1 MKKLVHFLFLSS
13 ILIFS
18 QIVVFGQEEK
28 IMQSSLT
35 HWMTPDELL
44 RKNEIGKGFVPT
56 APPVWP
62 VISVAEFMP
71 AEGVLVRY
79 PFGIP
84 MSLIKDLSFRTRVTT
99 IVKNSSQQSTV
110 AGQYSANGV
119 NVANCDYLL
128 ANSDSY
134 WTRDYGPWYVIDS
147 SYEVGIVD
155 FPYNRPRPNDD
166 EIAKLVAGYQGIEWY
181 GMDVTHTGGNYM
193 SNGMGQA
200 SSTELVYEEN
210 QGTSTATIAQRMHDY
225 LGIEQYLVRPD
236 PNNTYIDHIDCWAK
250 FLDVDKILV
259 RSVPTSHP
267 QYSSLEEAAAFWTST
282 TSSYGTPYQ
291 VFRVNTPNDEP
302 YTNSLILNKTVYLP
316 IKGTANDQPA
326 KEAYEAAM
334 PGYEVLT
341 YLQLGSAPWE
351 STDALHCRTHEM
363 ADRGMLLIRHNPILT
378 SRPSDEDYQL
388 PADIVALSD
397 SGFYADSLF
406 VRYRVNN
413 GNWQQTGLIW
423 QQKHQWLGVIPRQA
437 EGSVIDYYIHAAD
450 SSGRSENHPYIGAP
464 DPHRFTV
471 GPAIHPHILINT
483 VSIDTFAYPGN
494 ATTSKISMTNTGSA
508 TLSYTLSA
516 DEGCTWMNIPDP
528 QGTIG
533 AGNTGL
539 VDIIFNSAGLVNG
552 VYHTYLY
559 VASNDPDKPAD
570 SIAIT
575 FAVGDPAGINQ
586 LQADGLKL
594 WISPNPF
601 TNYIRL
607 TVESDFAE
615 QAAISVFTTGGQPV
629 FSSTVE
635 LHEGINQINLNSRE
649 ILSLR
654 AGIYLMN
661 IRSGDQVVY
670 RRLVKLD

>member
-1 MKKLVHFLFLSS
+1 MKILSRIIFTTSLF
-13 ILIFS
+13 IIG
-18 QIVVFGQEEK
+18 QNVVFCQEEEA
-28 IMQSSLT
+28 IQSPLT

-44 RKNEIGKGFVPT
+44 RKDEIGKGFEPT
-56 APPVWP
+56 APPTWP

-71 AEGVLVRY
+71 SEGVLVRY

-110 AGQYSANGV
+110 NSQYTSNGV
-119 NVANCDYLL
+119 NVANCDYLI

-166 EIAKLVAGYQGIEWY
+166 EIAKLVAGYLGIQWY
-181 GMDVTHTGGNYM
+181 GMQVTHTGGNYM

-210 QGTSTATIAQRMHDY
+210 QGTSTATIDQRMRDY
-225 LGIEQYLVRPD
+225 LGIEQYFVRPD

-259 RSVPTSHP
+259 RAVPASHP
-267 QYSSLEEAAAFWTST
+267 QYSSIEAAAAFWAST

-326 KEAYEAAM
+326 KAAYEAAM
-334 PGYEVLT
+334 PGYEILT
-341 YLQLGSAPWE
+341 YMQLGSAPWE

-363 ADRGMLLIRHNPILT
+363 ADRGMLLIRHMPILT
-378 SRPSDEDYQL
+378 TRPSDEDYQL
-388 PADIVALSD
+388 LADIVPLSD
-397 SGFYADSLF
+397 TGLYTDSLF
-406 VRYRVNN
+406 IMYRVNN
-413 GNWQQTGLIW
+413 GTWKPAELNWQQN
-423 QQKHQWLGVIPRQA
+423 HQWTGIIPRQT
-437 EGSVIDYYIHAAD
+437 EGSLIDYYIHAAD
-450 SSGRSENHPYIGAP
+450 STGRSENHPYIGAP
-464 DPHRFTV
+464 DPHSFSV

-483 VSIDTFAYPGN
+483 ASIDTFAYPGN
-494 ATTSKISMTNTGSA
+494 ATTAKISMTNTGAA
-508 TLSYTLSA
+508 TLSYTLSVNPGS
-516 DEGCTWMNIPDP
+516 DWIGIPDP
-528 QGTIG
+528 QGSIG
-533 AGNTGL
+533 MGNTSL
-539 VDIIFNSAGLVNG
+539 ADIILNSAGLVNG
-552 VYHTYLY
+552 VYHDYIY
-559 VASNDPDKPAD
+559 VTSNDPDRLID
-570 SIAIT
+570 SIGVT
-575 FAVGDPAGINQ
+575 FTVGDPSAINQ

-594 WISPNPF
+594 WVSPNPF
-601 TNYIRL
+601 TNFVRL
-607 TVESDFAE
+607 KVESNINR
-615 QAAISVFTTGGQPV
+615 QATITIFTTGGQPV
-629 FSSTVE
+629 FSSTLE
-635 LHEGINQINLNSRE
+635 LHAGLNNVNLNSGEFRT
-649 ILSLR
+649 LQP
-654 AGIYLMN
+654 GIYLMN
-661 IRSGDQVVY
+661 VRSGDQVVY

>member
-1 MKKLVHFLFLSS
+1 MKILSRFIFISLLFIFNHNLV
-13 ILIFS
+13 FS
-18 QIVVFGQEEK
+18 QKEEA
-28 IMQSSLT
+28 IQSPLT

-44 RKNEIGKGFVPT
+44 RRDEIGKGFVPT
-56 APPVWP
+56 APPAWP

-71 AEGVLVRY
+71 SEGVLVRY

-110 AGQYSANGV
+110 NSQYITNGV

-147 SYEVGIVD
+147 SYKVGIVD

-181 GMDVTHTGGNYM
+181 GMQVTHTGGNYM

-210 QGTSTATIAQRMHDY
+210 QGTPSATIDQRMHDY
-225 LGIEQYLVRPD
+225 LGIEQYFVRPD

-259 RSVPTSHP
+259 RSVPASHP
-267 QYSSLEEAAAFWTST
+267 QYSSIEAAAAFWSST
-282 TSSYGTPYQ
+282 TSSFGTPYQ

-316 IKGTANDQPA
+316 IKGSANDQPA

-341 YLQLGSAPWE
+341 YMQLGSAPWE

-363 ADRGMLLIRHNPILT
+363 ADRGMLLIRHMPILT

-388 PADIVALSD
+388 LADIIPLSD
-397 SGFYADSLF
+397 TGLYTDSLL
-406 VRYRVNN
+406 VIYRVNN
-413 GNWQQTGLIW
+413 GNWLQAKLNLQQN
-423 QQKHQWLGVIPRQA
+423 HQWSGIIPRQS
-437 EGSVIDYYIHAAD
+437 EGSWIDYYLHAAD

-464 DPHRFTV
+464 DPHRFSV
-471 GPAIHPHILINT
+471 GPAVHPHILINT
-483 VSIDTFAYPGN
+483 SSIDTFAYPGN
-494 ATTSKISMTNTGSA
+494 ATTAEISMTNTGAA
-508 TLSYTLSA
+508 TLSYTLSVNP
-516 DEGCTWMNIPDP
+516 GSTWITIPDP
-528 QGTIG
+528 QGSIG
-533 AGNTGL
+533 MGNTSL
-539 VDIIFNSAGLVNG
+539 ADVILNSAGLVNG
-552 VYHTYLY
+552 VYNDYIY
-559 VASNDPDKPAD
+559 VASNDPDKLID
-570 SIAIT
+570 SIEVT
-575 FAVGDPAGINQ
+575 FTVGDPSGINQ

-594 WISPNPF
+594 WVSPNPF
-601 TNYIRL
+601 TDFIRIKI
-607 TVESDFAE
+607 ESISNR
-615 QAAISVFTTGGQPV
+615 QATLAVFSTGGQPL
-629 FSSTVE
+629 FSSIIE
-635 LHEGINQINLNSRE
+635 LHEGINEVNMDSRE
-649 ILSLR
+649 FLTLQP
-654 AGIYLMN
+654 GIYLMN
-661 IRSGDQVVY
+661 LISGDQVVY